1 MRPLQGLHPGS
12 CHRPSPIAGT
22 SWTQAAPA
30 ASLLMVPHQG
40 FAGVSSAT
48 GLCLLAHGSAQP
60 WRGAGSWGRLVG
72 RRHMV
77 GARDSCRWQRGPWLL
92 VAVLGLVWVP
102 QSLWLPPAL
111 CLMAPLVAGD
121 IPALHLRERSS
132 CPDTSSS
139 R

>member
-1 MRPLQGLHPGS
+1 
-12 CHRPSPIAGT
+12 
-22 SWTQAAPA
+22 
-30 ASLLMVPHQG
+30 
-40 FAGVSSAT
+40 
-48 GLCLLAHGSAQP
+48 
-60 WRGAGSWGRLVG
+60 
-72 RRHMV
+72 MV

-132 CPDTSSS
+132 CPDTSRS